1 MSWPG
6 DARVAALAKAIAVAV
21 VMVAVVLEAGVRD
34 ANGARPQRWT
44 ERQAESALLSR
55 ANISYADCVP
65 LGDSGRRFQCIIE
78 FTDGG
83 ERFLILIPQRDGF
96 AVRNYGRT

>member
-1 MSWPG
+1 MSWPR
-6 DARVAALAKAIAVAV
+6 DARFAALAKAIAVALG
-21 VMVAVVLEAGVRD
+21 MVLGGGAHD
-34 ANGARPQRWT
+34 ADGARPQRWT

-83 ERFLILIPQRDGF
+83 ERFLVLIPQRDGF
-96 AVRNYGRT
+96 AVRSYERT